1 MMKIAVAIRA
11 SRAAIGWNQQEFA
24 DLLGIAK
31 TTVARIETMEMKPSA
46 AFLLEAMQL
55 FKRCGIDI
63 SLLDAGL
70 SITLSDQAISNA
82 ESLLLD
88 ETKRRSDRKRK

>member
-1 MMKIAVAIRA
+1 MIKIAVAIRA

-24 DLLGIAK
+24 NLLGVAK
-31 TTVARIETMEMKPSA
+31 TTVARVETMEMKPSA
-46 AFLLEAMQL
+46 TFLIESMQL
-55 FKRCGIDI
+55 FKKYGVDI
-63 SLLDAGL
+63 SLLDAEL
-70 SITLSDQAISNA
+70 SITFSNEAMSTA

>member
-1 MMKIAVAIRA
+1 MIKIAVAIRA

-46 AFLLEAMQL
+46 TFLIESMQL